1 MFGGLLL
8 LIALLVVLV
17 VGGAGI
23 SAMMV
28 NHGRGRPGIDAGRC
42 RERRT
47 G

>member
-28 NHGRGRPGIDAGRC
+28 NHGRGRPGMNAGR
-42 RERRT
+42 RR
-47 G
+47 GRRSG